1 MDSNNR
7 GIMTVDL
14 ERGAAK
20 PLIPTPPQR
29 NHVVSRT
36 PTDCTSC
43 FQQSSSPT
51 TSNTVDGD
59 MWNKDHTYARA
70 STNTGDNAHPLNQ
83 SSNILLVYRLQDMRS
98 LASINFVLALLCL
111 GYCAINMVLILVNY
125 LNSRADAL
133 GTVDVVDELTYHL
146 LEFWATF
153 GFALV
158 ECVSL
163 VTTPKSLIKIY
174 RSPIVLKLILF
185 FNIVASLVPAV
196 LVTLNR
202 EVFEILSHE
211 IEYLNELTMT
221 FVDMVLLWSLLKK
234 DGRSFRGQFVIT
246 CAAGSVAF
254 LQLGVYN
261 LLGRREDGDM
271 EGEVPAHY
279 FEFFFEII
287 SSLIAF
293 WFCMDNKNVAEKE
306 IGLILYG
313 SHADCGICSAKSVEF
328 ERTYSTTTQVK
339 ETKNI
344 PSYGSTEYKS

>member
-1 MDSNNR
+1 MNNK
-7 GIMTVDL
+7 IMAVDL
-14 ERGAAK
+14 EHGAAK
-20 PLIPTPPQR
+20 PLIPTSLRQKHTHTCASSGVHTR
-29 NHVVSRT
+29 A
-36 PTDCTSC
+36 SC
-43 FQQSSSPT
+43 QQSTSS
-51 TSNTVDGD
+51 NAVAAAVYNNGRH
-59 MWNKDHTYARA
+59 ML
-70 STNTGDNAHPLNQ
+70 TGENAHPLNQ

-98 LASINFVLALLCL
+98 LASINTALAILCL

-133 GTVDVVDELTYHL
+133 VVDELTYHL

-163 VTTPKSLIKIY
+163 VATPKSLIKIY

-234 DGRSFRGQFVIT
+234 DDRSFKGQFVIT
-246 CAAGSVAF
+246 CAAGSVAL

-271 EGEVPAHY
+271 AGEVPAHY
-279 FEFFFEII
+279 FEFSFEII
-287 SSLIAF
+287 SSFIAF
-293 WFCMDNKNVAEKE
+293 WFCMDNKSVAEKE

-313 SHADCGICSAKSVEF
+313 SHEDCGICSAKSVEF
-328 ERTYSTTTQVK
+328 ETTYSTTTDAKEGK
-339 ETKNI
+339 ET
-344 PSYGSTEYKS
+344 PSYGSTECN

>member
-1 MDSNNR
+1 MMNSK
-7 GIMTVDL
+7 IMAVDL
-14 ERGAAK
+14 EHGATQ
-20 PLIPTPPQR
+20 PLIPTSPR
-29 NHVVSRT
+29 RKHNCASTVHTRAF
-36 PTDCTSC
+36 C
-43 FQQSSSPT
+43 QQSTSSNAVAAAVDRYNDDRHMLIMGE
-51 TSNTVDGD
+51 NT
-59 MWNKDHTYARA
+59 
-70 STNTGDNAHPLNQ
+70 HPLNQ
-83 SSNILLVYRLQDMRS
+83 STNILLVYRLQDMRS
-98 LASINFVLALLCL
+98 LASINTVLAILFL
-111 GYCAINMVLILVNY
+111 GYCAINMVLILVK
-125 LNSRADAL
+125 
-133 GTVDVVDELTYHL
+133 
-146 LEFWATF
+146 FWATF

-163 VTTPKSLIKIY
+163 VATPKSLIKIY

-234 DGRSFRGQFVIT
+234 DGRSFKGQFVIT
-246 CAAGSVAF
+246 CAAGSVAL

-271 EGEVPAHY
+271 AGEVPAHY

-287 SSLIAF
+287 SSFIAF
-293 WFCMDNKNVAEKE
+293 WFCMDNKSVAENE

-328 ERTYSTTTQVK
+328 ERTYSTTTDAKEGK
-339 ETKNI
+339 ET
-344 PSYGSTEYKS
+344 PSYGSTECN

>member
-1 MDSNNR
+1 MNNA
-7 GIMTVDL
+7 MAVDL
-14 ERGAAK
+14 EHGAAQ
-20 PLIPTPPQR
+20 PLIPTSPR
-29 NHVVSRT
+29 RKHTCASTVHARAF
-36 PTDCTSC
+36 C
-43 FQQSSSPT
+43 QQSTSS
-51 TSNTVDGD
+51 NAAAAAVDRYNNDRYMHMGE
-59 MWNKDHTYARA
+59 
-70 STNTGDNAHPLNQ
+70 NAHPLNQ

-98 LASINFVLALLCL
+98 LASINTVLAILCL

-133 GTVDVVDELTYHL
+133 GTEDVVDELTYHL

-163 VTTPKSLIKIY
+163 VATPKSLIKIY

-234 DGRSFRGQFVIT
+234 DDRSFRGQFVIT
-246 CAAGSVAF
+246 CAAGSVALF
-254 LQLGVYN
+254 QLGVYN

-271 EGEVPAHY
+271 AGEVPAHY
-279 FEFFFEII
+279 FEFIFEII
-287 SSLIAF
+287 SSFIAF
-293 WFCMDNKNVAEKE
+293 WFCMDNKSVAEKE

-328 ERTYSTTTQVK
+328 ERTYSTTTDAKEGK
-339 ETKNI
+339 ET
-344 PSYGSTEYKS
+344 PCYVYGSTECN